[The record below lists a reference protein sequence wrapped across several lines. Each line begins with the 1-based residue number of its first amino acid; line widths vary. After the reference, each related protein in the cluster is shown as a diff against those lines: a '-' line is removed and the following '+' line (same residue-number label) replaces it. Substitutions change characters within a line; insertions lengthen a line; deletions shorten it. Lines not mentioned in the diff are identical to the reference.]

1 MLSPCCK
8 ALAYSGRRMLPAALG
23 DAGLESGKH
32 LTGFGEHLPFA
43 RDQDRLEGKVG
54 HPDRLPPGQMRL
66 PDLGRQ
72 VLKALQKGVMRGE
85 RCVRVDPPRVR
96 PEGPPAF
103 RSSPSAR
110 QPRRS

>member
-32 LTGFGEHLPFA
+32 LTGFGEHLPFS

-54 HPDRLPPGQMRL
+54 HPDRLPPGRMRL
-66 PDLGRQ
+66 PDLGRK

-85 RCVRVDPPRVR
+85 RCVIHGPLLPPVSTSL
-96 PEGPPAF
+96 GGWWGGH
-103 RSSPSAR
+103 
-110 QPRRS
+110 QG